1 MNTPP
6 QGMYLTYACGSCG
19 IIVNEMLDS
28 IDSEI
33 ARQIRYC
40 IEQITPIQRLV
51 VYGSRA
57 RGDYAQDSD
66 LDIFIEVPG
75 LLTNKLRREISEVAW
90 EIGLKN
96 DRVISTFV
104 ATTQSIQ
111 SGAVGANPILH
122 AIDLEGIPV

>member
-1 MNTPP
+1 M
-6 QGMYLTYACGSCG
+6 
-19 IIVNEMLDS
+19 
-28 IDSEI
+28 
-33 ARQIRYC
+33 
-40 IEQITPIQRLV
+40 PIQRLV
-51 VYGSRA
+51 VYGSRV

-75 LLTNKLRREISEVAW
+75 LLINKLRREISEIAW

-104 ATTQSIQ
+104 ATTASIQ
-111 SGAVGANPILH
+111 TGAVGANPILH